1 MIPFPDISP
10 EIFSITVAGREFA
23 LRWYALSYL
32 AGLLI
37 GWRIMVALMRRSRLW
52 GGQAPMAP
60 EQVEELLTWIV
71 VGVVLGGRLGF
82 VLFYEAD
89 YYLANPGEILRVWQG
104 GMSFHGGFLRR
115 CGWRTRWRSRRRS
128 GWASAA
134 SPTSSTPSCG
144 GGRPTCRGG

>member
-37 GWRIMVALMRRSRLW
+37 GWRIMVALMRRPRLW
-52 GGQAPMAP
+52 GAQAPMAP

-71 VGVVLGGRLGF
+71 AVS
-82 VLFYEAD
+82 YTH
-89 YYLANPGEILRVWQG
+89 LRA
-104 GMSFHGGFLRR
+104 HE
-115 CGWRTRWRSRRRS
+115 T
-128 GWASAA
+128 
-134 SPTSSTPSCG
+134 
-144 GGRPTCRGG
+144 